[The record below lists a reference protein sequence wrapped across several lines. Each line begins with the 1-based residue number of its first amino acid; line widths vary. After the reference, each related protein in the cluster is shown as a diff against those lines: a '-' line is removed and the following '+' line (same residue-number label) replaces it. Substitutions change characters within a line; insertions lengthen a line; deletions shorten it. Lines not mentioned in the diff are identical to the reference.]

1 MALVLSREYPAGD
14 SIWGPALNEYLD
26 LPEAKLEFAQLPSE
40 QRLCRAIDDLMNEP
54 EAVTFNTLQIITS
67 VIYRPM
73 LLGLLVHE
81 DAIEGCMVLLE
92 DYASRNGSND
102 GVAIRACFW
111 IAGLT
116 CPRVGPS
123 SWSS

>member
-14 SIWGPALNEYLD
+14 SRWGPALNEYLD

-67 VIYRPM
+67 VVYRPM

-81 DAIEGCMVLLE
+81 DAIGGCMVLLE

-102 GVAIRACFW
+102 GVVIRACFW
-111 IAGLT
+111 IPGLA